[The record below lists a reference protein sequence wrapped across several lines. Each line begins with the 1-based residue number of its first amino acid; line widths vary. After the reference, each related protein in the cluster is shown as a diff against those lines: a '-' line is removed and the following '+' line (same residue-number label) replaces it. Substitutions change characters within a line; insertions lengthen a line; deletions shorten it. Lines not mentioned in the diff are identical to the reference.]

1 MFQFKKSWARKE
13 NATISKSRQLAKS
26 LIYHSPPAYLKFMFN
41 SFNWSD
47 VWTRFNIIMISELL
61 FAHCKNKMVPDWCIS
76 WHFKDW
82 PPYPSSVLV
91 NTAAFHKSKLLQHW
105 SHSASL
111 TSSDWEW
118 NYWNWLHVL
127 AICSFSVGLGGVKG
141 IIIHNFPDFLLQDG
155 NNFCWHKQVCL
166 IQVLYNKLFPQNYF
180 LIQVKKKLLHC
191 RITTKKG
198 KIQLTSTE
206 VL

>member
-1 MFQFKKSWARKE
+1 MA
-13 NATISKSRQLAKS
+13 ASK
-26 LIYHSPPAYLKFMFN
+26 IDH
-41 SFNWSD
+41 
-47 VWTRFNIIMISELL
+47 
-61 FAHCKNKMVPDWCIS
+61 
-76 WHFKDW
+76 
-82 PPYPSSVLV
+82 PYPSSVLV

-111 TSSDWEW
+111 TSSDWGW

-127 AICSFSVGLGGVKG
+127 VICSFSVGLGGVKG

-166 IQVLYNKLFPQNYF
+166 IQILYNKLFPQNYF

-191 RITTKKG
+191 RITTKKC
-198 KIQLTSTE
+198 KIQLMSSPIDQASNMYSKTVKKILVFILRDDLQCSLE
-206 VL
+206 SSLPVHAPFLNSSW